1 MNNFKGI
8 LLMLIAMAGFKM
20 EDLFM
25 KKLSVNLSTGQI
37 LITLGIGSSLAFA
50 IMAKIKGYNLTSK
63 VFWTKG
69 MVIRQFADGIA
80 AVAFITALTLIPL
93 STVAAVFQATPLVLT
108 MGAAFFLGE
117 TVGWRRWLAII
128 IGLIGVLII
137 IRPGMDSF
145 DPNVSFVL
153 IAVLFVTIRDLITRK
168 LPSNVPS
175 TIVSF
180 QAFLSL
186 IFAGGLLTTL
196 DAQKFVSLVDYQVYY
211 IIGGVIFGVI
221 GYYCIVAATRIGEA
235 GVLTPFRY
243 SRLLLAIIIGYF
255 VFNER
260 PDIFTLFGASIV
272 IITGIYTVCRGRYV
286 ARKLRANRNEGRRL

>member
-8 LLMLIAMAGFKM
+8 LLMLIAMAGFTM

-37 LITLGIGSSLAFA
+37 LITFGIGSSLAFA
-50 IMAKIKGYNLTSK
+50 LMAKIKGYNLTSK

-69 MVIRQFADGIA
+69 MVIRQFAEGIA

-93 STVAAVFQATPLVLT
+93 STVAAVFQVTPLIIT

-180 QAFLSL
+180 QAFVSL
-186 IFAGGLLTTL
+186 IIAGCLLTTL
-196 DAQKFVSLVDYQVYY
+196 DAQKFVSLVDYQIYY
-211 IIGGVIFGVI
+211 IIGGVTFGVI

-235 GVLTPFRY
+235 GVVTPFRY
-243 SRLLLAIIIGYF
+243 SRLLFAIIIGYF

-260 PDIFTLFGASIV
+260 PDILTLFGASIV
-272 IITGIYTVCRGRYV
+272 IMTGIYTVWRERYL
-286 ARKLRANRNEGRRL
+286 ARKLRANLN

>member
-1 MNNFKGI
+1 
-8 LLMLIAMAGFKM
+8 MLIAMAGFTM

-37 LITLGIGSSLAFA
+37 LITLGIGSSLVFA

-69 MVIRQFADGIA
+69 MVIRQFAEGIA

-93 STVAAVFQATPLVLT
+93 STVAAVFQVTPLIIT

-235 GVLTPFRY
+235 GVVTPFRY
-243 SRLLLAIIIGYF
+243 SRLLFAIIIGYF

-260 PDIFTLFGASIV
+260 PDILTLFGASIV
-272 IITGIYTVCRGRYV
+272 IMTGIYTVWRERYL
-286 ARKLRANRNEGRRL
+286 ARKLRANLN

>member
-1 MNNFKGI
+1 
-8 LLMLIAMAGFKM
+8 MLIAMAGFTM

-69 MVIRQFADGIA
+69 MVIRQFAEGIA

-235 GVLTPFRY
+235 GVVTPFRY
-243 SRLLLAIIIGYF
+243 SRLLFAIIIGYF

-260 PDIFTLFGASIV
+260 PDILTLFGASIV
-272 IITGIYTVCRGRYV
+272 IMTGIYTVWRERYL
-286 ARKLRANRNEGRRL
+286 ARKLRADLN